1 MNKLKN
7 KNGITLVALI
17 ITIIV
22 LLILAMVSISLVI
35 NSGIITKSKDSVDKY
50 SKEEIGEQ
58 LKLAY
63 SEYQMSQ
70 YTGTPMTAQDI
81 QTKLG
86 QIFGAENVTDV
97 SLANGKLTAKINGK
111 KYDYDIATGTAGEH
125 VYVDPFNYGEGKT
138 KTTVAAGNEITI
150 TNGTTTEY
158 FTVIS
163 NTNGTILAMPK
174 YNITLTEDHPVQ
186 SSSAGTT
193 SFSTRAYW
201 SSDEQGNEI
210 SGWNSEAVNNAVDI
224 GMSNA
229 ANNIQK
235 YINAYKTT
243 LEDMGAEGITVR
255 AAKFSE
261 IDAEGVT
268 PAMKNPGQTGDF
280 WLGSGYSSNG
290 DGVWY
295 VFGGG
300 LITSDYYYGNS
311 WRGSSSYNYLL
322 I

>member
-22 LLILAMVSISLVI
+22 LLILAMVSISLVM

-70 YTGTPMTAQDI
+70 YTGTPIDI
-81 QTKLG
+81 QAKLREIYG
-86 QIFGAENVTDV
+86 NDATAT
-97 SLANGKLTAKINGK
+97 LANGKLTATIKGK
-111 KYDYDIATGTAGEH
+111 TYKYDVATGISGE
-125 VYVDPFNYGEGKT
+125 YVDPIKYYDSSD
-138 KTTVAAGNEITI
+138 NEIAKTD
-150 TNGTTTEY
+150 TTHLDYLIIGGIEK
-158 FTVIS
+158 FKVIS

-201 SSDEQGNEI
+201 SRDEQGNEI

-255 AAKFSE
+255 AAKYSE
-261 IDAEGVT
+261 LRGVT
-268 PAMKNPGQTGDF
+268 ATIRNPGQTGSF
-280 WLGSGYSSNG
+280 WLGSVLSNDPDFVWRVSSDGSMYSVNYSSSR
-290 DGVWY
+290 GVRP
-295 VFGGG
+295 V
-300 LITSDYYYGNS
+300 IIIS
-311 WRGSSSYNYLL
+311 
-322 I
+322 

>member
-22 LLILAMVSISLVI
+22 LLILAMVSISLVM

-70 YTGTPMTAQDI
+70 YTGNPIDI
-81 QTKLG
+81 QAKLREIYG
-86 QIFGAENVTDV
+86 NETTAT
-97 SLANGKLTAKINGK
+97 LANGKLTATIKGK
-111 KYDYDIATGTAGEH
+111 TYNYNIATGKTKE
-125 VYVDPFNYGEGKT
+125 YVDPFNYGEGKT

-193 SFSTRAYW
+193 SFSTRPYW
-201 SSDEQGNEI
+201 SREQGNEI

-255 AAKFSE
+255 AAKYSE
-261 IDAEGVT
+261 LNAEGVT
-268 PAMKNPGQTGDF
+268 PAMRNPSSTGYF
-280 WLGSGYSSNG
+280 WLGSGYSG
-290 DGVWY
+290 DASSVWL
-295 VFGGG
+295 VFSDGSFVSYYDYTSGGG
-300 LITSDYYYGNS
+300 VRPVIIIS
-311 WRGSSSYNYLL
+311 
-322 I
+322 

>member
-22 LLILAMVSISLVI
+22 LLILAMVSISLVM
-35 NSGIITKSKDSVDKY
+35 NGGIIDKSKYAVDKY
-50 SKEEIGEQ
+50 SEEEIAEQ

-70 YTGTPMTAQDI
+70 YTGNPIDI
-81 QTKLG
+81 QAKLREIYG
-86 QIFGAENVTDV
+86 NDTTAT
-97 SLANGKLTAKINGK
+97 LANGKLTATIKGK
-111 KYDYDIATGTAGEH
+111 TYNYNIATGKTKE
-125 VYVDPFNYGEGKT
+125 YVDPFNYGEGKT
-138 KTTVAAGNEITI
+138 KTTVAAGDEITI

-186 SSSAGTT
+186 SSSAGKT
-193 SFSTRAYW
+193 SFSTTQYW
-201 SSDEQGNEI
+201 TQGDDTIVMSD
-210 SGWNSEAVNNAVDI
+210 SR
-224 GMSNA
+224 
-229 ANNIQK
+229 NNIQK

-255 AAKFSE
+255 AAKYSE
-261 IDAEGVT
+261 LNAEGVT
-268 PAMKNPGQTGDF
+268 PAMRNPSSTGYF
-280 WLGSGYSSNG
+280 WLGSGYSNDAIYVWGVNS
-290 DGVWY
+290 DGY
-295 VFGGG
+295 LGN
-300 LITSDYYYGNS
+300 DYY
-311 WRGSSSYNYLL
+311 GSSRGVRPVIIIS
-322 I
+322 

>member
-22 LLILAMVSISLVI
+22 LLILAMVSISLVM
-35 NSGIITKSKDSVDKY
+35 NSGIIDKSKSAVDKY

-70 YTGTPMTAQDI
+70 YTGTPIDI
-81 QTKLG
+81 QAKLREIYG
-86 QIFGAENVTDV
+86 NDVTAT
-97 SLANGKLTAKINGK
+97 LANGKLTATIKGK

-193 SFSTRAYW
+193 SFSTRPYW
-201 SSDEQGNEI
+201 SKDEQGNEI

-255 AAKFSE
+255 AAKYSE
-261 IDAEGVT
+261 LNAEGVT
-268 PAMKNPGQTGDF
+268 PAMRNPGQTGYF
-280 WLGSGYSSNG
+280 WLGSGISFNASYVWFVGSDGDISGDICGNG
-290 DGVWY
+290 YGVRP
-295 VFGGG
+295 V
-300 LITSDYYYGNS
+300 IIIS
-311 WRGSSSYNYLL
+311 
-322 I
+322 

>member
-22 LLILAMVSISLVI
+22 LLILAMVSISLVM
-35 NSGIITKSKDSVDKY
+35 NSGIIDKSKTAVDKY

-70 YTGTPMTAQDI
+70 YTGTPIDI
-81 QTKLG
+81 QAKLREIYG
-86 QIFGAENVTDV
+86 NDVTAT
-97 SLANGKLTAKINGK
+97 LANGKLTATIKGK

-163 NTNGTILAMPK
+163 NTNGTILAMPY
-174 YNITLTEDHPVQ
+174 YNLVTVTADGTVKQGPAVEGTSTAI
-186 SSSAGTT
+186 SS
-193 SFSTRAYW
+193 SFSTTNYWTQGADAIDMSDSRNKIQTYITAY
-201 SSDEQGNEI
+201 Q
-210 SGWNSEAVNNAVDI
+210 
-224 GMSNA
+224 
-229 ANNIQK
+229 
-235 YINAYKTT
+235 TT
-243 LEDMGAEGITVR
+243 LEGLGAEGITVR
-255 AAKFSE
+255 AAKYSE
-261 IDAEGVT
+261 LNAEGVT
-268 PAMKNPGQTGDF
+268 PAMRNPGQTGNF
-280 WLGSGYSSNG
+280 WLGSGNSGNAS
-290 DGVWY
+290 GVWT
-295 VFGGG
+295 VSSGGD
-300 LITSDYYYGNS
+300 IHDRDSYYQQL
-311 WRGSSSYNYLL
+311 RGSSSYNYLL

>member
-1 MNKLKN
+1 MKN
-7 KNGITLVALI
+7 NLREQKAITLVALI

-22 LLILAMVSISLVI
+22 LLILAMVSIRLVM
-35 NSGIITKSKDSVDKY
+35 NGGIIDKSKNAVDKY

-70 YTGTPMTAQDI
+70 YTGTPIDI
-81 QTKLG
+81 QAKLREIYG
-86 QIFGAENVTDV
+86 NDAKAT
-97 SLANGKLTAKINGK
+97 LANGKLTATIKGK

-186 SSSAGTT
+186 SSSAGKT
-193 SFSTRAYW
+193 SFSTTNYW
-201 SSDEQGNEI
+201 TQGDDTIVMSD
-210 SGWNSEAVNNAVDI
+210 SR
-224 GMSNA
+224 
-229 ANNIQK
+229 NNIQK

-255 AAKFSE
+255 AAKYSE
-261 IDAEGVT
+261 LNAEGVT
-268 PAMKNPGQTGDF
+268 PAMRNPGQTGSF
-280 WLGSGYSSNG
+280 WLGSGSSNG
-290 DGVWY
+290 ANYVWGVSSDGS
-295 VFGGG
+295 
-300 LITSDYYYGNS
+300 I
-311 WRGSSSYNYLL
+311 SYNSYDLSYGVRPV
-322 I
+322 IIIS

>member
-1 MNKLKN
+1 MIKKSF
-7 KNGITLVALI
+7 KEEKAITLVALI

-22 LLILAMVSISLVI
+22 LLILAMVSIRLVM
-35 NSGIITKSKDSVDKY
+35 NGGIIDRAEKGTKAY
-50 SKEEIGEQ
+50 TEAEIGEQ
-58 LKLAY
+58 LKLVYA
-63 SEYQMSQ
+63 EYQMGQ
-70 YTGTPMTAQDI
+70 YQTPVDI
-81 QTKLG
+81 EARLKE
-86 QIFGAENVTDV
+86 IFGNDNVQNV
-97 SLANGKLTAKINGK
+97 SVANGKLKATIKGK

-138 KTTVAAGNEITI
+138 KTTVAAGDEITI

-186 SSSAGTT
+186 SSSAGKTT
-193 SFSTRAYW
+193 FSTRAYW
-201 SSDEQGNEI
+201 SIDEQGNEI

-224 GMSNA
+224 DMSNA

-255 AAKFSE
+255 AAKYSE
-261 IDAEGVT
+261 LKAEGVT
-268 PAMKNPGQTGDF
+268 PAMRNPSSTGYF
-280 WLGSGYSSNG
+280 WLGSGFS
-290 DGVWY
+290 DGVISVWS
-295 VFGGG
+295 VN
-300 LITSDYYYGNS
+300 SDGNINNNRYIDS
-311 WRGSSSYNYLL
+311 LGVRPVIIIS
-322 I
+322 

>member
-22 LLILAMVSISLVI
+22 LLILAMVSISLVM
-35 NSGIITKSKDSVDKY
+35 NSGVIDKSKYAVDKY
-50 SKEEIGEQ
+50 SEEEIAEQ

-70 YTGTPMTAQDI
+70 FTGTPIDI
-81 QTKLG
+81 QAKLREIYG
-86 QIFGAENVTDV
+86 NDATAT
-97 SLANGKLTAKINGK
+97 LANGKLTATIKGK
-111 KYDYDIATGTAGEH
+111 TYNYNIATGKTKE
-125 VYVDPFNYGEGKT
+125 YVDPFNYGEGKT

-193 SFSTRAYW
+193 TFSTRAYW

-255 AAKFSE
+255 AAKYSE
-261 IDAEGVT
+261 LNAEGVT
-268 PAMKNPGQTGDF
+268 PAMRNPSSTGYF
-280 WLGSGYSSNG
+280 WLGSGYSSNANF
-290 DGVWY
+290 VWY
-295 VFGGG
+295 MYSDGRIFN
-300 LITSDYYYGNS
+300 TSY
-311 WRGSSSYNYLL
+311 SSS
-322 I
+322 IGVRPVIIIS

>member
-22 LLILAMVSISLVI
+22 LLILAMVSISLI
-35 NSGIITKSKDSVDKY
+35 MNSGIITKSKDSVDKY

-70 YTGTPMTAQDI
+70 YTGTPIDI
-81 QTKLG
+81 QAKLREIYG
-86 QIFGAENVTDV
+86 NDAKAT
-97 SLANGKLTAKINGK
+97 LANGKLTATIKGK

-186 SSSAGTT
+186 SSSAGAT

-201 SSDEQGNEI
+201 SIDEQGNEI

-255 AAKFSE
+255 AAKYSE
-261 IDAEGVT
+261 LNAEGVT
-268 PAMKNPGQTGDF
+268 PAMRNPGQTGYF
-280 WLGSGYSSNG
+280 WLGSGSSNG
-290 DGVWY
+290 PLGVWDVY
-295 VFGGG
+295 GGG
-300 LITSDYYYGNS
+300 NISSDDY
-311 WRGSSSYNYLL
+311 RSSVGVRPVIIIS
-322 I
+322 

>member
-1 MNKLKN
+1 ME
-7 KNGITLVALI
+7 
-17 ITIIV
+17 
-22 LLILAMVSISLVI
+22 
-35 NSGIITKSKDSVDKY
+35 
-50 SKEEIGEQ
+50 KERQ
-58 LKLAY
+58 K
-63 SEYQMSQ
+63 QQ
-70 YTGTPMTAQDI
+70 
-81 QTKLG
+81 
-86 QIFGAENVTDV
+86 
-97 SLANGKLTAKINGK
+97 
-111 KYDYDIATGTAGEH
+111 
-125 VYVDPFNYGEGKT
+125 T

-193 SFSTRAYW
+193 TFSTRAYW
-201 SSDEQGNEI
+201 SRDEQGNEI

-255 AAKFSE
+255 AAKYSE
-261 IDAEGVT
+261 LNAEGVT
-268 PAMKNPGQTGDF
+268 PAMRNPGQTGNF
-280 WLGSGYSSNG
+280 WLGSGNSDNAVGVWSVYSVGGIYDDYYGSG
-290 DGVWY
+290 DGVRP
-295 VFGGG
+295 V
-300 LITSDYYYGNS
+300 IIIS
-311 WRGSSSYNYLL
+311 
-322 I
+322 

>member
-1 MNKLKN
+1 MKVNLKS
-7 KNGITLVALI
+7 KKGITLVALI

-22 LLILAMVSISLVI
+22 LLILAMVSISLVM

-70 YTGTPMTAQDI
+70 YTGTPIDI
-81 QTKLG
+81 QAKLREIYG
-86 QIFGAENVTDV
+86 NDTTA
-97 SLANGKLTAKINGK
+97 SLANGKLTATIKGK
-111 KYDYDIATGTAGEH
+111 TYKYDVATGISGE
-125 VYVDPFNYGEGKT
+125 YVDPVNYGEGKT
-138 KTTVAAGNEITI
+138 KATVAAGDEITI

-193 SFSTRAYW
+193 SFSTTNYW
-201 SSDEQGNEI
+201 TQGDDTIVMSD
-210 SGWNSEAVNNAVDI
+210 SR
-224 GMSNA
+224 
-229 ANNIQK
+229 NNIQK

-255 AAKFSE
+255 AAKYSE
-261 IDAEGVT
+261 LSASGITA
-268 PAMKNPGQTGDF
+268 AMRNPGQTGYF
-280 WLGSGYSSNG
+280 WLGSGHSFYASDVWIVNSDGGINYSSDYSNSR
-290 DGVWY
+290 GVRP
-295 VFGGG
+295 V
-300 LITSDYYYGNS
+300 IIIS
-311 WRGSSSYNYLL
+311 
-322 I
+322 